1 MGTPMLPV
9 PETWDGGEGRE
20 LLQMRDFSSEFC
32 YSLYEE
38 YKNKKITHMMCPH
51 RFGSSKSGTVNNLN

>member
-1 MGTPMLPV
+1 LNTKTKKSEDLTSDGTHRNV

-20 LLQMRDFSSEFC
+20 LLQMRDFSSEFS

-38 YKNKKITHMMCPH
+38 
-51 RFGSSKSGTVNNLN
+51 